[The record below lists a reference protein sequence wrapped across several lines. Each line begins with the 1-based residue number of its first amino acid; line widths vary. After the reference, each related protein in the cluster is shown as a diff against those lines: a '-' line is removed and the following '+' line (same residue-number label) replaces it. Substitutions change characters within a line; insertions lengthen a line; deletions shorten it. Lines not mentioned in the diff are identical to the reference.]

1 MFHTIE
7 FGRLSAILVDFIDHT
22 DGLLFLR
29 LVGPEPTINAIWA
42 RLSAREYRGQK
53 WKTGVIIPIPGRSY
67 PERVGLAKQITYRT
81 LRQRLPSGMIDLAM
95 VHPSLTVSEDKPEG
109 FYLLTY
115 ESGRPTGFYDR
126 LNACLTIPLK
136 PDWAAWLW
144 TQGQRPFTRFVNDAR
159 EPGERG
165 VVVRKRSPSPSG
177 YKPLGALAMLSEL
190 ARECRVP
197 AFFSKPAIAA
207 SSWLW
212 EVYWAH
218 PFTFRWRKT
227 IA

>member
-7 FGRLSAILVDFIDHT
+7 FGRLSAMLVDFIDHA
-22 DGLLFLR
+22 DGLWFLR
-29 LVGPEPTINAIWA
+29 WVGPEPTVNAIWA

-53 WKTGVIIPIPGRSY
+53 WKTGVIIPILGRSY

-136 PDWAAWLW
+136 PDWATWLW
-144 TQGQRPFTRFVNDAR
+144 TKGQRPFTRSVSNAS

-165 VVVRKRSPSPSG
+165 AAVEDESPAEITVTPIIEVAGLGSVACYRVKTG
-177 YKPLGALAMLSEL
+177 DRYKEAWLSVIRDQLGWGHAGCDGKE
-190 ARECRVP
+190 
-197 AFFSKPAIAA
+197 
-207 SSWLW
+207 
-212 EVYWAH
+212 
-218 PFTFRWRKT
+218 
-227 IA
+227 

>member
-7 FGRLSAILVDFIDHT
+7 FGRLSAMLVDFIDHT
-22 DGLLFLR
+22 EGLWFLR
-29 LVGPEPTINAIWA
+29 LAGPEPTVNAIWA
-42 RLSAREYRGQK
+42 RLLAREYRGQK
-53 WKTGVIIPIPGRSY
+53 WKTGVIIPILGRSY

-115 ESGRPTGFYDR
+115 ESGLPTGFYDR

-144 TQGQRPFTRFVNDAR
+144 TQGQRPLTGSVTAAR
-159 EPGERG
+159 EPGEREG
-165 VVVRKRSPSPSG
+165 EVEAESPAEITVTPIVAVTGLGSVACYQVKTGDRYKEAWLAVIRDQLAWGSG
-177 YKPLGALAMLSEL
+177 SGNPKE
-190 ARECRVP
+190 
-197 AFFSKPAIAA
+197 
-207 SSWLW
+207 
-212 EVYWAH
+212 
-218 PFTFRWRKT
+218 
-227 IA
+227 